1 MSDKNKKRSRAAK
14 KKEEYAVILDY
25 LSHGYLNPNTS
36 KIGGKPIAQAIG
48 IENFTLLE
56 LAPKKGVDLDIQD
69 KVYIG
74 NGKRDKIYRVV
85 GRLLYEN
92 LTKTSEIEIDYAIR
106 EIIENNEEKYVEFYN
121 TSQGVSLRKHKL
133 ELLPGI
139 GKVQMQRIIQ
149 AREEKPFESFKDI
162 EDRVTGLVDAAMP
175 IVNRIKEELDLSRT
189 TKNKYYLFVP
199 DPRNDEG

>member
-1 MSDKNKKRSRAAK
+1 MSNKNKKRSRAAK
-14 KKEEYAVILDY
+14 KEEHAVILDY
-25 LSHGYLNPNTS
+25 LSHGYLNRDMS
-36 KIGGKPIAQAIG
+36 KMGGKPIAQAIG

-56 LAPKKGVDLDIQD
+56 LTPKNGVDLDIQE

-74 NGKRDKIYRVV
+74 KGKRDKIFRIN
-85 GRLLYEN
+85 GRLPYEN

-106 EIIENNEEKYVEFYN
+106 EIVEENEEKYVEFYN

-149 AREEKPFESFKDI
+149 AREEKPFESFKDV
-162 EDRVTGLVDAAMP
+162 EDRVTGLVDAVMP
-175 IVNRIKEELDLSRT
+175 IVNRIKEEIDLSRVA
-189 TKNKYYLFVP
+189 KNKYYLFVP
-199 DPRNDEG
+199 DPRLDEG